1 VGFEQGGQL
10 TARVKNRPYSLVLL
24 DEIEKAHPDIFN
36 LLLQILEEGEL
47 TDSSARRVSFANV
60 LLIMTSNAGVKELA
74 MRKGVGF
81 SHRQQDTGGEL
92 KKELEKFM
100 SPELLGRIDRV
111 IVFEDLGRSEL
122 EKVAQIELD
131 ALALRLREMGHEM
144 RYDRSVVEYTAE
156 LALKNGGSAR
166 EVRKTVRGQIED
178 VISTGLLSDQADR
191 VYLTTDKQKGR
202 FCLDQGE
209 TVTNG
214 A

>member
-1 VGFEQGGQL
+1 
-10 TARVKNRPYSLVLL
+10 
-24 DEIEKAHPDIFN
+24 
-36 LLLQILEEGEL
+36 
-47 TDSSARRVSFANV
+47 
-60 LLIMTSNAGVKELA
+60 
-74 MRKGVGF
+74 
-81 SHRQQDTGGEL
+81 
-92 KKELEKFM
+92 M

-131 ALALRLREMGHEM
+131 ALALRLREMGQEM

-209 TVTNG
+209 TVANG